1 MPGLVPDRREILAAL
16 YGVWRLM
23 RLDQGGMNW
32 FNLTIEGFW
41 RSFFAAVPVAPFFA
55 LLIYLDLSAQPE
67 TINVGWAA
75 TVSMVVYGLSWALV
89 PVVAIGVTKMLDLSP
104 GYVPLVVAYNWVSL
118 PQILLQTLV
127 RLIGT
132 TSLVPE
138 GLSGFLMIVA
148 VVYILVLEWFVVR
161 TALQTTTAT
170 AIGIVLLFE
179 TLGVFLNLMAFSG
192 VSS

>member
-127 RLIGT
+127 SLIGT
-132 TSLVPE
+132 TGLVPE

>member
-1 MPGLVPDRREILAAL
+1 
-16 YGVWRLM
+16 M

-55 LLIYLDLSAQPE
+55 SLIYLDLSAQPE

-127 RLIGT
+127 SLIGT
-132 TSLVPE
+132 TGLVPE

>member
-55 LLIYLDLSAQPE
+55 SLIYLDLSAQPE

-127 RLIGT
+127 SLIGT
-132 TSLVPE
+132 TGLVPE

>member
-1 MPGLVPDRREILAAL
+1 MMPDQREILAAL